1 MSDPTSKK
9 QVLPNAGDVSP
20 IKVYSKD
27 ECIFCERAK
36 KLLQEINLDYE
47 EIKLD
52 PNGYEKYKKERNRLI
67 EQTDHKTFPW
77 IFIGEKFIGGFT
89 DLKHAH
95 NTLKL
100 NDYVKEYTN
109 IQLDIDF

>member
-1 MSDPTSKK
+1 MDTPSK
-9 QVLPNAGDVSP
+9 
-20 IKVYSKD
+20 IKIYSKD
-27 ECIFCERAK
+27 ECIFCDRAK
-36 KLLQEINLDYE
+36 KLLKEIKLDYE
-47 EIKLD
+47 EIKLN
-52 PNGYEKYKKERNRLI
+52 PKQYEEYAKERNRLI
-67 EQTDHKTFPW
+67 EQTNHTTFPW

-109 IQLDIDF
+109 IELDIDF